1 MKLYRLSV
9 FLFNALLVLTATAGG
24 SHTGGDGHEET
35 AIGEAGEASKVT
47 RTVAV
52 NMTDAMQFK
61 PAKVSVKQGETIRFV
76 VNNQGQLKHE
86 FVLGKVE
93 SLKEHAALMLKF
105 PKMEHADPNMVSL
118 PPSHSGEVIWKFTRA
133 GPVDFA
139 CLQPGHFEAGMKG
152 EVQVAKSKA
161 TVAKPVNSAVTAH
174 TH

>member
-1 MKLYRLSV
+1 MKLNHLSV
-9 FLFNALLVLTATAGG
+9 FLINALLVLTATAGG
-24 SHTGGDGHEET
+24 SHAGGHGHEET
-35 AIGEAGEASKVT
+35 AIGEAGKTSEVT

-52 NMTDAMQFK
+52 HMTDAMRFK
-61 PAKVSVKQGETIRFV
+61 PARVNVKQGETIRFV
-76 VNNQGQLKHE
+76 VNNQGQVKHE
-86 FVLGKVE
+86 FVLGNATA
-93 SLKEHAALMLKF
+93 LLEHAALMLKF
-105 PKMEHADPNMVSL
+105 PTMEHADPNMVSL
-118 PPSHSGEVIWKFTRA
+118 PPGHSGEVIWKFTRA